1 MPQLAVL
8 TGDIVKSSALPE
20 GGLAQIFAGLEAAA
34 AAVAEW
40 QDVAPHL
47 TRARGDSWQAVCAAP
62 FALRAALSFRAG
74 VRMTGKD
81 HDTRIGLAVGAGAVT
96 GANLADADGP
106 AFVASGRALDDMART
121 ARLATD
127 SAPYCAPH
135 ALQTALPLADYISSR
150 WTVRQAQ
157 IALASLAL
165 PAPTQ
170 DTLADRFKV
179 SRQTI
184 HSLQDAA
191 GIRALIEVCEML
203 EHG

>member
-8 TGDIVKSSALPE
+8 TGDIVKSSALPD
-20 GGLAQIFAGLEAAA
+20 GGLAQIFAGLDAAA
-34 AAVAEW
+34 MAVADW
-40 QDVAPHL
+40 QDVAPRL

-62 FALRAALSFRAG
+62 FAFRAALAFRAG
-74 VRMTGKD
+74 VRMTGKA
-81 HDTRIGLAVGAGAVT
+81 HDTRIGLGIGDGTVT
-96 GANLADADGP
+96 GADLADADGA

-127 SAPYCAPH
+127 TAPL
-135 ALQTALPLADYISSR
+135 ALQTALPLADHISSR

-157 IALASLAL
+157 IALASLAV

-170 DTLADRFKV
+170 DALAEQFGV
-179 SRQTI
+179 SRQTV

>member
-34 AAVAEW
+34 MAVADW
-40 QDVAPHL
+40 QDVPPRL

-62 FALRAALSFRAG
+62 FAFRAALAFRAG
-74 VRMTGKD
+74 VRMTGKA
-81 HDTRIGLAVGAGAVT
+81 HDTRIGLATGDGTVT
-96 GANLADADGP
+96 GADLADADGA

-127 SAPYCAPH
+127 TAPL
-135 ALQTALPLADYISSR
+135 ALQTALPLADHISSR

-157 IALASLAL
+157 IALASLAV

-170 DTLADRFKV
+170 DALAEQFAV
-179 SRQTI
+179 SRQTV

>member
-8 TGDIVKSSALPE
+8 TGDIVKSSALPD
-20 GGLAQIFAGLEAAA
+20 GGLAQIFAGLDAAA
-34 AAVAEW
+34 TAVADW
-40 QDVAPHL
+40 QDVAPRL

-62 FALRAALSFRAG
+62 FAFRAALAFRAG
-74 VRMTGKD
+74 VRMTGKA
-81 HDTRIGLAVGAGAVT
+81 HDTRIGLGTGDGTVT
-96 GANLADADGP
+96 GADLADADGA

-127 SAPYCAPH
+127 TAPL
-135 ALQTALPLADYISSR
+135 ALQTALPLADHISSR

-157 IALASLAL
+157 IALASLAV

-170 DTLADRFKV
+170 DALAEQFAV
-179 SRQTI
+179 SRQTV

>member
-20 GGLAQIFAGLEAAA
+20 GGLAQVFDGLDAAA

-40 QDVAPHL
+40 QDVAPRL
-47 TRARGDSWQAVCAAP
+47 TRARGD
-62 FALRAALSFRAG
+62 
-74 VRMTGKD
+74 
-81 HDTRIGLAVGAGAVT
+81 VT
-96 GANLADADGP
+96 GADLSDADGP

-127 SAPYCAPH
+127 TAPV
-135 ALQTALPLADYISSR
+135 ALQTALPLADHISSR

-165 PAPTQ
+165 PTPTQ
-170 DTLADRFKV
+170 DTLAARFDV
-179 SRQTI
+179 SRQTV
-184 HSLQDAA
+184 HSLQEAA
-191 GIRALIEVCEML
+191 GLRALIEVCEML

>member
-40 QDVAPHL
+40 QDMIPRL

-62 FALRAALSFRAG
+62 FAFRAALAFRAG
-74 VRMTGKD
+74 VRMTGKA
-81 HDTRIGLAVGAGAVT
+81 HDTRIGLGTGDGTVT
-96 GANLADADGP
+96 GADLADADGA

-127 SAPYCAPH
+127 SAPL
-135 ALQTALPLADYISSR
+135 ALQTALPLADHISSR

-157 IALASLAL
+157 IALASLAV

-170 DTLADRFKV
+170 DALAERFEV
-179 SRQTI
+179 SRQTV
-184 HSLQDAA
+184 HSLQEAA

>member
-8 TGDIVKSSALPE
+8 TGDIVKSSALPQ

-40 QDVAPHL
+40 QDVPPRL

-62 FALRAALSFRAG
+62 FAFRAALAFRAG
-74 VRMTGKD
+74 VRMTGKA
-81 HDTRIGLAVGAGAVT
+81 HDTRIGLGTGDGTVT
-96 GANLADADGP
+96 GADLADADGA

-127 SAPYCAPH
+127 SAPL
-135 ALQTALPLADYISSR
+135 ALQTALPLTDHISSR

-157 IALASLAL
+157 IALASLAV

-170 DTLADRFKV
+170 DALAERFEV
-179 SRQTI
+179 SRQTV
-184 HSLQDAA
+184 HSLQEAA
-191 GIRALIEVCEML
+191 GIRALVEVCEML

>member
-20 GGLAQIFAGLEAAA
+20 GGLAQIFAGLEVAAT
-34 AAVAEW
+34 AVADW
-40 QDVAPHL
+40 QDVAPCL

-62 FALRAALSFRAG
+62 FAFRAALAFRAG
-74 VRMTGKD
+74 VRMTGKA
-81 HDTRIGLAVGAGAVT
+81 HDTRIGLGTGDGTVT
-96 GANLADADGP
+96 GADLADADGA

-127 SAPYCAPH
+127 SAPL
-135 ALQTALPLADYISSR
+135 ALQTALPLADHISSR

-157 IALASLAL
+157 IALASLAV

-170 DTLADRFKV
+170 DALAARFEV
-179 SRQTI
+179 SRQTV
-184 HSLQDAA
+184 HSLQEAA

>member
-34 AAVAEW
+34 TALAEW
-40 QDVAPHL
+40 QDVIPRL

-62 FALRAALSFRAG
+62 FAFRAALAFRAG
-74 VRMTGKD
+74 VRMTGKA
-81 HDTRIGLAVGAGAVT
+81 HDTRIGLGTGDGTVT
-96 GANLADADGP
+96 GADLADADGA

-127 SAPYCAPH
+127 SAPL
-135 ALQTALPLADYISSR
+135 ALQAALPLADHISSR

-157 IALASLAL
+157 IALASLAV

-170 DTLADRFKV
+170 DALAERFEV
-179 SRQTI
+179 SRQTV
-184 HSLQDAA
+184 HSLQEAA

>member
-20 GGLAQIFAGLEAAA
+20 GGLAQVFDGLDAAA

-40 QDVAPHL
+40 QDVAPRL

-62 FALRAALSFRAG
+62 FALRAALVFRAG

-81 HDTRIGLAVGAGAVT
+81 HDTRIGLATGAGTVT
-96 GANLADADGP
+96 GADLSDADGP

-127 SAPYCAPH
+127 TAPV
-135 ALQTALPLADYISSR
+135 ALQTALPLADHISSR

-157 IALASLAL
+157 IALASLEL
-165 PAPTQ
+165 PTPTQ
-170 DTLADRFKV
+170 DTLAARFDV
-179 SRQTI
+179 SRQTV
-184 HSLQDAA
+184 HSLQEAA
-191 GIRALIEVCEML
+191 GLRALIEVCEML

>member
-34 AAVAEW
+34 TAVAEW
-40 QDVAPHL
+40 QDVIPCL

-62 FALRAALSFRAG
+62 FAFRAALAFRAG
-74 VRMTGKD
+74 VRMTGKA
-81 HDTRIGLAVGAGAVT
+81 HDTRIGLGTGDGTVT
-96 GANLADADGP
+96 GADLADADGA

-127 SAPYCAPH
+127 SAPL
-135 ALQTALPLADYISSR
+135 ALQTALPLADHISSR

-157 IALASLAL
+157 IALASLAV

-170 DTLADRFKV
+170 DALAERFEV
-179 SRQTI
+179 SRQTV

>member
-20 GGLAQIFAGLEAAA
+20 GGLAQIFAGLDA
-34 AAVAEW
+34 AAVAVADW
-40 QDVAPHL
+40 QDVPPRL

-62 FALRAALSFRAG
+62 FAFRAALAFRAG
-74 VRMTGKD
+74 VRMTGKA
-81 HDTRIGLAVGAGAVT
+81 HDTRIGLGIGDGTVT
-96 GANLADADGP
+96 GADLADADGA

-127 SAPYCAPH
+127 TAPL
-135 ALQTALPLADYISSR
+135 ALQTALPLADHISSR

-157 IALASLAL
+157 IALASLAV

-170 DTLADRFKV
+170 DALAEQFGI
-179 SRQTI
+179 SRQTV
-184 HSLQDAA
+184 HSLQNAA

>member
-8 TGDIVKSSALPE
+8 TGDIVKSSALPD
-20 GGLAQIFAGLEAAA
+20 GGLAQIFAGLDAAA
-34 AAVAEW
+34 TAVADW
-40 QDVAPHL
+40 QDVPPRL

-62 FALRAALSFRAG
+62 FAFRAALAFRAG
-74 VRMTGKD
+74 VRMTGKA
-81 HDTRIGLAVGAGAVT
+81 HDTRIGLGTGDGTVT
-96 GANLADADGP
+96 GADLADADGA

-127 SAPYCAPH
+127 TAPL
-135 ALQTALPLADYISSR
+135 ALQTALPLADHISSR

-157 IALASLAL
+157 IALASLAV
-165 PAPTQ
+165 PTPTQ
-170 DTLADRFKV
+170 DALAEQFGV
-179 SRQTI
+179 SRQTV

>member
-34 AAVAEW
+34 TAVAEW
-40 QDVAPHL
+40 QDVIPRL

-62 FALRAALSFRAG
+62 FAFRAALAFRAG
-74 VRMTGKD
+74 VRMTGKA
-81 HDTRIGLAVGAGAVT
+81 HDTRIGLGSGDGTVT
-96 GANLADADGP
+96 GADLADADGA

-127 SAPYCAPH
+127 SAPL
-135 ALQTALPLADYISSR
+135 ALQTALPLADHISSR

-157 IALASLAL
+157 IALASLAV

-170 DTLADRFKV
+170 DALAERFEV
-179 SRQTI
+179 SRQTV
-184 HSLQDAA
+184 HSLQEAA
-191 GIRALIEVCEML
+191 GIRALVEVCEML